1 MEKMRV
7 HDPRLRTLG
16 GKFSRRQTGTA
27 DWDEAKSVVAL
38 LQQSGS
44 WDGQATPVY
53 KKLSRIWSELSA
65 RL

>member
-38 LQQSGS
+38 L
-44 WDGQATPVY
+44 
-53 KKLSRIWSELSA
+53 
-65 RL
+65 